1 MPIAPEYLQ
10 PTAILDSDH
19 PEVRRYALETVGTA
33 REDATLAAV
42 RLFYAVRDD
51 IWYDP
56 YYPFY
61 RPEHYRA
68 SAVLRSRRGYCISK
82 AGLLCALGRACR
94 IPSRLGFA
102 DVRNHLAT
110 RELIERMGGDVFVYH
125 GFTEFFLGG
134 KWVKATPTFN
144 QELCR
149 KHRVAPLEF
158 DGRTDAV
165 FQPFNL
171 EAAQYMTYVRYHAPQ
186 ADIPLETILAAW
198 RAAYGA
204 ERVNSWIAASEAAGG
219 RSAHDFNR
227 ETVWQGSEKNKG

>member
-33 REDATLAAV
+33 REDAPLAAV

-82 AGLLCALGRACR
+82 AGLLCALGRVCG

-144 QELCR
+144 QKLCR

-219 RSAHDFNR
+219 SSAHDFNR
-227 ETVWQGSEKNKG
+227 ETDWQGSEKNKG